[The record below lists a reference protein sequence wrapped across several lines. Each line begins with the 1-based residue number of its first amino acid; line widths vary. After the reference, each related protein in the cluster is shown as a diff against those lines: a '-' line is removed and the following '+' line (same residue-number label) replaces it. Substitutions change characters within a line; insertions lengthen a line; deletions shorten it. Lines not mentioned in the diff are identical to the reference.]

1 MIKFVWIVLD
11 IIKFTSDMFVGPCKK
26 KCVCMYVYELWSTHK
41 ILQL

>member
-26 KCVCMYVYELWSTHK
+26 CVCMYVYELWSTHK